1 MGPSVEGLVRIC
13 ANRCA
18 TRPLRQMPQ
27 DVRAMPWQ
35 RPIQANAYGTLG
47 WAQTY
52 SLRGPNP
59 RPMAHKTIAL
69 TTELREPTACSPA
82 SVRNHASRKPDT
94 NAEARIHTM
103 THTGSTCDPMA
114 VAAAPHVDGRQFDL
128 GQVRFVATTVRCG
141 ACRPGPLSD
150 EAGGV
155 QILNMYGGAPFGF
168 PSGIIR

>member
-35 RPIQANAYGTLG
+35 RPMQANAYGPLG

-52 SLRGPNP
+52 SLRGSNP

-69 TTELREPTACSPA
+69 TTELRE
-82 SVRNHASRKPDT
+82 HASALATRTGERLKLFAGMLPG
-94 NAEARIHTM
+94 EATKH
-103 THTGSTCDPMA
+103 P
-114 VAAAPHVDGRQFDL
+114 V
-128 GQVRFVATTVRCG
+128 
-141 ACRPGPLSD
+141 
-150 EAGGV
+150 
-155 QILNMYGGAPFGF
+155 
-168 PSGIIR
+168 